1 MALNQLQVG
10 PQGPFSPGTIVSG
23 ASGLEAEQLVA
34 QLHPAYYEAARR
46 GRLFIQSTVA
56 AGVAIPIS
64 TTTSPI
70 IVVWNP
76 SGSGR
81 NVVLMR
87 YSIGYVSGTT
97 VAGAVGLSYTTGA
110 GANVATGATFTAFN
124 QVNPVNGFIGAG
136 QQSSIKTSSA
146 ATNTLTTA
154 GTWFYTIFQNLAVTS
169 ATTVASNECTH
180 DFAGSVIIPPG
191 VAVWPVATA
200 ASSALYCQTLT
211 WEEIAERLI

>member
-10 PQGPFSPGTIVSG
+10 PQGPFSPGTIATAAG
-23 ASGLEAEQLVA
+23 GLEAELLSA

-46 GRLFIQSTVA
+46 GRLFIQTTVP

-64 TTTSPI
+64 TTTSPLMVI
-70 IVVWNP
+70 WNP

-87 YSIGYVSGTT
+87 LSIGYVSGTT

-110 GANVATGATFTAFN
+110 GANVATGAAFTAFN
-124 QVNPVNGFIGAG
+124 QVNPTNGFVGAG
-136 QQSSIKTSSA
+136 QQSAIKTSSA
-146 ATNTLTTA
+146 ATNTLGAA

-180 DFAGSVIIPPG
+180 DFAGSIIVPPG
-191 VAVWPVATA
+191 VAVWLTASA
-200 ASSALYCQTLT
+200 ASSALYSQTWT